1 MVLIN
6 IQSIVHVPSFQ
17 STSPGWSLSF
27 SVLLIFVPAKTN
39 CFHFSDL
46 LGIFYHY
53 TSTHCLLFLRD
64 NWVEN
69 IQFMSSLFNCKDWF
83 WIQTFAWKNQ
93 VPPPQIPINM
103 LPIFLWAAILQFM
116 TWVKALPTPPPGCIP
131 QAELS
136 DTSRKTWQS
145 YHAWHGTRDLL
156 YW

>member
-6 IQSIVHVPSFQ
+6 VQYIVHFPSFQ

-27 SVLLIFVPAKTN
+27 SFLLIFVPPKTN
-39 CFHFSDL
+39 CFQFSDL

-53 TSTHCLLFLRD
+53 TSAHCLLFLRD
-64 NWVEN
+64 NWAEN
-69 IQFMSSLFNCKDWF
+69 IPFVGSLFNCKDRF

-103 LPIFLWAAILQFM
+103 LPIFLCIATLQFM
-116 TWVKALPTPPPGCIP
+116 TQVKALPPLPGCIP

-136 DTSRKTWQS
+136 NTSREAWQS
-145 YHAWHGTRDLL
+145 YHVWHNTRSLL

>member
-93 VPPPQIPINM
+93 VPPP
-103 LPIFLWAAILQFM
+103 LTVLWDFFFFLRNLGQENPRDFCDSLTSDQNKSRI
-116 TWVKALPTPPPGCIP
+116 TWNVQNK
-131 QAELS
+131 
-136 DTSRKTWQS
+136 
-145 YHAWHGTRDLL
+145 
-156 YW
+156 